1 MNDKNF
7 NVSTGHG
14 VTFWEALFLTFMVLK
29 LANVITWAWLV
40 VLSPLIAEV
49 ALVALVAVIMFM
61 IDKRKGIDS
70 AIFN

>member
-7 NVSTGHG
+7 NVNTGHNI
-14 VTFWEALFLTFMVLK
+14 TFWEALFLTFMVLK
-29 LANVITWAWLV
+29 LTNVVTWSWLV
-40 VLSPLIAEV
+40 VLSPLIAEIV
-49 ALVALVAVIMFM
+49 IIVLVGIVMFM

>member
-29 LANVITWAWLV
+29 LTNVITWSWLV
-40 VLSPLIAEV
+40 VLSPLIVEIV
-49 ALVALVAVIMFM
+49 IIALVSIVMFM
-61 IDKRKGIDS
+61 VDKRKGINS

>member
-29 LANVITWAWLV
+29 LTSVITWSWLV
-40 VLSPLIAEV
+40 VLSPLIVEV
-49 ALVALVAVIMFM
+49 VIIALVSIVMFM
-61 IDKRKGIDS
+61 IDKGKRIDS

>member
-40 VLSPLIAEV
+40 VLSPLIVEIV
-49 ALVALVAVIMFM
+49 IIVLVSIVMFM
-61 IDKRKGIDS
+61 IDKRKGINS